1 MIEIK
6 DRSDRLISEYGKRLK
21 YVEYQQYPER
31 WYADKFNE
39 PETNLYWD
47 RYPEYDGH
55 LWDGTPNPFLRA
67 MKALAKGKDVGIES
81 ATGTGKTFIAP
92 RVAFWFL
99 DCFPNSHVIC
109 TAPTADQLKEVL
121 FKEITMAFPKFRKL
135 RPKAEMFALQMR
147 VDPKLTDGG
156 EDDTESVKWKI
167 TGMVGGKRA
176 GAESSV
182 KFQGHH
188 QRYQL
193 FILEEAAGVD
203 LAVLKAIIN
212 TNQTD
217 VRKGVLNLILAI
229 GNPDSQLDTLHQ
241 FCQRPNT
248 EHIVISAYDHPNIVT
263 GETKILGAVTQHS
276 IDIRREEYGEES
288 PFFKSRVRGIAPTED
303 VNALIKA
310 AILDKCN
317 INDKVNYVAIEGK
330 QRSYN
335 ATGVDVA
342 NSIDGDKACVAH
354 GRGKELLY
362 LKEFSCPNANFL
374 AYNLLESDVAVL
386 KRSEGL
392 KFNYNP
398 VFNLAKTY
406 EYDVQAS
413 NIGVDVVGVGV
424 GTINTMHEL
433 HVRAIGLQG
442 GALKEAY
449 KLDKEGKPLYEF
461 NSLRAHMYFQA
472 MLDLNDGELIL
483 NLPGKVFN
491 ALKRE
496 LLMATYKV
504 NSGKIIIESKEEIK
518 KRLGGKSPNMADA
531 FVYWNW
537 MRHGHY
543 NSRGFMPM

>member
-6 DRSDRLISEYGKRLK
+6 DRSDRLIEEYNKRLI
-21 YVEYQQYPER
+21 YEDYQKNPAK
-31 WYADKFNE
+31 WYIEKFKE
-39 PETNLYWD
+39 PEVNLFWD
-47 RYPEYDGH
+47 RHPGYDGH
-55 LWDGTPNPFLRA
+55 MWDGTPNPFFRA
-67 MKALAKGKDVGIES
+67 MQALAQGKDVGIES

-121 FKEITMAFPKFRKL
+121 FKEITIAFPKFRKL
-135 RPKAEMFALQMR
+135 RPTAELFALQMK
-147 VDPKLTDGG
+147 VDPNLSTGD
-156 EDDTESVKWKI
+156 EDDQNSVKWKI

-203 LAVLKAIIN
+203 MAVLKAIIN

-217 VRKGVLNLILAI
+217 VKKGVLNLILAI
-229 GNPDSQLDTLHQ
+229 GNPDSQLDTLHT

-276 IDIRREEYGEES
+276 IDIRREEYGEDS

-303 VNALIKA
+303 VNALIKSVM
-310 AILDKCN
+310 LDKCN
-317 INDKVNYVAIEGK
+317 RNDKEHYVEISGK

-335 ATGVDVA
+335 ASGVDVA
-342 NSIDGDKACVAH
+342 NSVDGDKGCVAH

-362 LKEFSCPNANFL
+362 LREFSCPNANFL
-374 AYNLLESDVAVL
+374 AYNLVEPDVDVM

-398 VFNLAKTY
+398 VYNIPKIKEF
-406 EYDVQAS
+406 DIMPQ

-424 GTINTMHEL
+424 GTLNTLHEL
-433 HVRAIGLQG
+433 KIKAIGLQG
-442 GALKEAY
+442 GAYKEAY

-461 NSLRAHMYFQA
+461 NGLRAQMYFQA
-472 MLDLNDGELIL
+472 MLDLNDGEIII
-483 NLPGKVFN
+483 NIPDKTFK

-496 LLMATYKV
+496 LLMVTYKV
-504 NSGKIIIESKEEIK
+504 SAGKIIILSKEEIK
-518 KRLGGKSPNMADA
+518 KLLGGKSPNLADA

-537 MRHGHY
+537 MRHGWY
-543 NSRGFMPM
+543 NPRGFMPM

>member
-6 DRSDRLISEYGKRLK
+6 SKSDFLIAEYQKRLK
-21 YVEYQQYPER
+21 YVEYQRNPEK
-31 WYADKFNE
+31 WYAERFSE
-39 PETNLYWD
+39 PDTNLFWD
-47 RYPEYDGH
+47 RYPEYREH
-55 LWDGTPNPFLRA
+55 IWDGTPNPFFRA
-67 MKALAKGKDVGIES
+67 MKALSKGKDVGIES

-121 FKEITMAFPKFRKL
+121 FKEITIAFPKFKKL
-135 RPKAEMFALQMR
+135 RPTAELLSLQMK
-147 VDPKLTDGG
+147 VDPKLSEGG
-156 EDDTESVKWKI
+156 DEDTNSIKWKI

-217 VRKGVLNLILAI
+217 IKKGVFNLIFAI

-303 VNALIKA
+303 VNALIKSVM
-310 AILDKCN
+310 LDKCN
-317 INDKVNYVAIEGK
+317 INDKVNFVQVEPK

-335 ATGVDVA
+335 ASGVDVA

-354 GRGKELLY
+354 GRGRELQY
-362 LKEFSCPNANFL
+362 MKEFPCPNANFL
-374 AYNLLESDVAVL
+374 AYNLIEPDHSVM

-398 VFNLAKTY
+398 VYNIAKIS
-406 EYDVQAS
+406 EFEVS
-413 NIGVDVVGVGV
+413 PENIGIDVVGVGV
-424 GTINTMHEL
+424 GTLNTMHEL
-433 HVRAIGLQG
+433 HVKAIGLQG
-442 GALKEAY
+442 GAYKEAY
-449 KLDKEGKPLYEF
+449 KLDKEGRPLYEF
-461 NSLRAHMYFQA
+461 NSLRAQMYFQA
-472 MLDLNDGELIL
+472 MLDLSAGEIVL

-491 ALKRE
+491 ALKKE
-496 LLMATYKV
+496 LLMVTYKV
-504 NSGKIIIESKEEIK
+504 SSGKIVIESKEEIK

-531 FVYWNW
+531 FIYWNW
-537 MRHGHY
+537 MRHGWY
-543 NSRGFMPM
+543 KAKGFMPM